1 MGNRTTRACVATL
14 AWLLALG
21 VAAPAA
27 AATTAI
33 LKEIP
38 YHPMSGASN
47 TVKKEC
53 ALHTAVPEA
62 FEASLPDVKL
72 VGKLGGG
79 QRLELTIRD
88 VHAPGG
94 GMFSG
99 PKWVRID
106 GTLKRGGK
114 VIGSFRANRN
124 TVTGSG
130 TCGMLMRCV
139 NAIADDVAGFVGFGL
154 TGNSLY
160 PEYVSHWHAHKDE

>member
-1 MGNRTTRACVATL
+1 MMGIRMIQQKAAALVAL
-14 AWLLALG
+14 AVLLAFGLATP
-21 VAAPAA
+21 VA
-27 AATTAI
+27 AATTQI
-33 LKEIP
+33 LEKVP

-47 TVKKEC
+47 KIKKEC
-53 ALHTAVPEA
+53 SLDTKVPEIFA
-62 FEASLPDVKL
+62 AAVPDVKL
-72 VGKLGGG
+72 VGKLRGA

-124 TVTGSG
+124 TVTGKG
-130 TCGMLMRCV
+130 TCGMLNRCV
-139 NAIADDVAGFVGFGL
+139 SAIADDVAAWIVKPTKDARL
-154 TGNSLY
+154 GN
-160 PEYVSHWHAHKDE
+160 AK